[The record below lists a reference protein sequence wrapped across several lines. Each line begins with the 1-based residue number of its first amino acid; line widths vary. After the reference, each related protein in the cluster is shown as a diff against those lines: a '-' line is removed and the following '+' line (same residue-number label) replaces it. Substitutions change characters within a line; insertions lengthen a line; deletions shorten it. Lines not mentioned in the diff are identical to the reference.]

1 MRKSAM
7 VPLRLHRKGAVV
19 KHTGK
24 GALEQHLPGPNA
36 MQTLTPGNPAQRTMN
51 DYAKQAPVGAGASGI
66 PPTDDSPIAPSD
78 GLD

>member
-7 VPLRLHRKGAVV
+7 TPLRLHHKGAVV

-24 GALEQHLPGPNA
+24 GALEQHLPGPGA
-36 MQTLTPGNPAQRTMN
+36 MQTLTPGAPAQRTIN
-51 DYAKQAPVGAGASGI
+51 DYAKQTPMASPL

-78 GLD
+78 GLSQ